1 MSFTVL
7 KDDEIKLLLESLTV
21 EELEAFYTTLKEA
34 LHDYSNGIQSSSDIH
49 QPHRQSVSSTTTG
62 ATTLF
67 MPSSSSAGVGVKGT
81 YALSRYS
88 ESELYKRLTTGLN

>member
-7 KDDEIKLLLESLTV
+7 KDDEIKLLLESMTV
-21 EELEAFYTTLKEA
+21 EELEAFYTSLKEA

-49 QPHRQSVSSTTTG
+49 QPHRQSVNSAATG

-81 YALSRYS
+81 CASQQDTLDPGQKEDTR
-88 ESELYKRLTTGLN
+88 N